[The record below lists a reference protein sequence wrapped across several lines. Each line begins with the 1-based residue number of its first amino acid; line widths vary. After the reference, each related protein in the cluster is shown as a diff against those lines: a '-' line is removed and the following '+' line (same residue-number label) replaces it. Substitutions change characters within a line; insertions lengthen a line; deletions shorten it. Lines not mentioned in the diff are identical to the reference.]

1 MPNLTPFYLF
11 STITMNPL
19 ITKIIPLL
27 TFFKWCLLIKGSSFS
42 STIWM
47 SHMRS
52 PKTTIRSGSIHS
64 FQSVLQHVFFLI
76 SSLLPLQHWI
86 PVNSSAPLYSS
97 FPILADCRS
106 LIHWGKIH
114 PLHNI
119 SRFAFYFNMYRANI
133 SLSFL
138 NWYGGISY
146 CCMWTIKLFQFQLK
160 SPEQGKIMLIKLAIK

>member
-19 ITKIIPLL
+19 ITKFIPLL
-27 TFFKWCLLIKGSSFS
+27 TFFKWCLRIKGSSFS

-52 PKTTIRSGSIHS
+52 PKTTTRSGSIHS
-64 FQSVLQHVFFLI
+64 FQSVLQHVFFLL

-106 LIHWGKIH
+106 LFHWGKIH

-119 SRFAFYFNMYRANI
+119 SWFAFYFNMYRANI
-133 SLSFL
+133 SEFPELIWGNIL
-138 NWYGGISY
+138 LPYVNYQVISVSA
-146 CCMWTIKLFQFQLK
+146 KEPRARK
-160 SPEQGKIMLIKLAIK
+160 DHASN